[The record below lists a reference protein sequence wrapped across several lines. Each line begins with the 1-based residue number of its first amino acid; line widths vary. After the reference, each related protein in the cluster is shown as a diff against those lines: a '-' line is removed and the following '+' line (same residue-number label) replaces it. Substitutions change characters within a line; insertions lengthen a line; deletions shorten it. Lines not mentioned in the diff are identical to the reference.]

1 MEKYHKRRY
10 VTFHLL
16 LMSSIVCCCWRGNR
30 VGGMSI
36 LCLGAVITLLVLTEH
51 SLFCWKKYYQNIIV
65 KEATKF
71 SRILVTAPD
80 HFCHY
85 QGDSSAS
92 FAWFVWS
99 EWVRE
104 GGREGGGV
112 YWAENGWN
120 ITFEWKQCCQYVNV
134 RIGRV
139 FFTFLW

>member
-1 MEKYHKRRY
+1 MEKYHKKRY

-16 LMSSIVCCCWRGNR
+16 LTSSIIFCCWSGNR
-30 VGGMSI
+30 VGGKSI

-80 HFCHY
+80 DFCHY
-85 QGDSSAS
+85 QGGSSAS
-92 FAWFVWS
+92 TAWLVCS
-99 EWVRE
+99 EW
-104 GGREGGGV
+104 GREWEREWGGV
-112 YWAENGWN
+112 YWAESRWN
-120 ITFEWKQCCQYVNV
+120 ITFEWKQCCQNINV

-139 FFTFLW
+139 FFTLLW